1 MAGGILAGA
10 PPGLLPAG
18 GVVVA
23 ELAGAGAELL
33 VAVVAAVE
41 VAATA
46 GVVVAVGGETWG
58 PATPVLAGLGEA
70 EA

>member
-1 MAGGILAGA
+1 MVGGILAGA
-10 PPGLLPAG
+10 PPGLLPVG

-23 ELAGAGAELL
+23 EVAGAELL

-46 GVVVAVGGETWG
+46 DVVVAVGGET
-58 PATPVLAGLGEA
+58 
-70 EA
+70 